1 MKGSTQRVIA
11 VIALCLAT
19 SYVVMRVQ
27 DGAGLA
33 ASGVPEISDEQR
45 AATLTFAP
53 GVVPDDRAWILAAIA
68 TARPEAQQLIGEVDG
83 LIEVRTDLADGMAVA
98 LAQMQGDQA
107 TINLDV
113 RALDGD
119 RIIDRN
125 VAVLHELGHIVDFLL
140 VDDATIRTLDA
151 GIPTQGECAPGSPE
165 GIGACTAVEER
176 FAETFAK
183 WALSGRVS
191 IAGDGYGILTPASLE
206 DWGAPLGLLA
216 AKLSVAARG

>member
-1 MKGSTQRVIA
+1 MNGSTQRVIA
-11 VIALCLAT
+11 VMALCLAA
-19 SYVVMRVQ
+19 SFVVQRVHA
-27 DGAGLA
+27 GAGLA
-33 ASGVPEISDEQR
+33 ASGEPEISKEQR
-45 AATLTFAP
+45 AATLTFSP
-53 GVVPDDRAWILAAIA
+53 GVVPADRAWILAAIA
-68 TARPEAQQLIGEVDG
+68 AARPEAQQLIGEIDG
-83 LIEVRTDLADGMAVA
+83 FVEFRSDLSGGDAIG
-98 LAQMQGDQA
+98 LAQMEGDHA
-107 TINLDV
+107 TISLDV

-140 VDDATIRTLDA
+140 VDDATGQILDA
-151 GIPTQGECAPGSPE
+151 GIPRQGECTTASPE

-216 AKLSVAARG
+216 AKLSIKARG